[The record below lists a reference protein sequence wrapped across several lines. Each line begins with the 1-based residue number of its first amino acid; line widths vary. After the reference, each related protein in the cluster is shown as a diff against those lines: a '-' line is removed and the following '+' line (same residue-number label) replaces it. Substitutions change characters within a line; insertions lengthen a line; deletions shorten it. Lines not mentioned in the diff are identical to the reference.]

1 MEFEIVDRNNLLT
14 EANLD
19 HADRSLRFAL
29 SRFSN
34 EIERVK
40 ITATDTNGPRGG
52 ADLECLGQV
61 TLRGRQTIEVKQ
73 NSVDFG
79 SGIPHLARRLAR
91 VVGRKIKTRRGFSR
105 DSIRRMDEATIMGS

>member
-1 MEFEIVDRNNLLT
+1 MEFEILDRNDLLT
-14 EANLD
+14 AANLE

-52 ADLECLGQV
+52 AAMECLGQV
-61 TLRGRQTIEVKQ
+61 TLRGRQTVEVKQ
-73 NSVDFG
+73 SSIDFG
-79 SGIPHLARRLAR
+79 SGITQLARRLAR
-91 VVGRKIKTRRGFSR
+91 VVGRKIKTRQRFTR
-105 DSIRRMDEATIMGS
+105 DSIRRSDETSFLGT